1 MKTPEEF
8 LQENGFVLAA
18 DLDRQAMIATFLSEM
33 EKGLKDRGLDEYM
46 TIYQTAYDR
55 YISN

>member
-1 MKTPEEF
+1 MVTKYITGAE
-8 LQENGFVLAA
+8 
-18 DLDRQAMIATFLSEM
+18 DLNNIFEM

-55 YISN
+55 YVSN

>member
-18 DLDRQAMIATFLSEM
+18 DLDRQALIAAFLSEM
-33 EKGLKDRGLDEYM
+33 
-46 TIYQTAYDR
+46 A
-55 YISN
+55 